1 MLNADDLKKTKTFE
15 TFTEK
20 QLEELSKITVK
31 KAFKTSHKIYRS
43 GTPARNIFVVAE
55 GLVNLR
61 EWNPEDKFSIGFE
74 TLDEGHL
81 FGCASLTEHKNYTLN
96 ALCLEDTQVLAIEAD
111 KLFKLCERDPDLGY
125 KIIKE
130 IAQTY
135 FQRYLTAKRQL
146 HELWRLFR

>member
-1 MLNADDLKKTKTFE
+1 MLKTDELKRIKTFK

-20 QLEELSKITVK
+20 QLEELSKITEK
-31 KAFKTSHKIYRS
+31 KTFKTSHQIYRS
-43 GTPARNIFVVAE
+43 GTPAKNIFVIAE

-81 FGCASLTEHKNYTLN
+81 FGCGSLMDSKNYTLN
-96 ALCLEDTQVLAIEAD
+96 AICLEDTEVVAIKAD
-111 KLFKLCERDPDLGY
+111 RLFELNERDSDLGH